1 MFRVTPSARYFF
13 PSWQPAFLKQSV
25 NSFPL
30 LYVQWAFQT
39 YKQIP
44 INASAIV
51 TFMHPVSLP
60 LQNILTALN
69 PDLQWWLYQVLFP
82 RLLMQHGAAG
92 GVPMAPEHGLMDTCG
107 RHGSTLPPLCWA
119 LLQSSLDPGSGGT
132 CHSPFRSH
140 PPSAL
145 DVLFLREALVSICG
159 QCSDCGLSMSHC

>member
-107 RHGSTLPPLCWA
+107 RHGSTLPPLC
-119 LLQSSLDPGSGGT
+119 LLSIAAEQFRSRIWRHMPFSIQITSSLCFG
-132 CHSPFRSH
+132 CVVLKRSFGVYMW
-140 PPSAL
+140 A
-145 DVLFLREALVSICG
+145 
-159 QCSDCGLSMSHC
+159 M